1 MHATQ
6 RCARVLMLVGWMA
19 LITYWSS
26 QGNLPIDQPVIN
38 DNLHGFQHRIAHLLA
53 FGLLGVLAR
62 WSFNGFPRA
71 TVWAVVLA
79 SAFGASDEWHQQF
92 TPSRRAALDDWA
104 LDTASFGSPSRR
116 ARATHRRRPGHP
128 PSPAAQRP
136 LGNPAHRRQP
146 RHPARPRHPQRR
158 PPVPLH
164 HRRLTHRLVTAVT
177 PHRRMPLPHSPTVMR
192 CGWNRNSQTRTE
204 PLYNERACRSRRH
217 TPRHEPTS
225 PA

>member
-6 RCARVLMLVGWMA
+6 RSARLLVLVGWMA

-62 WSFNGFPRA
+62 WSFDGFPRA

-92 TPSRRAALDDWA
+92 TPGRRAAIDDWA
-104 LDTASFGSPSRR
+104 LDTASAAVALYVVARL
-116 ARATHRRRPGHP
+116 RATPWH
-128 PSPAAQRP
+128 AF
-136 LGNPAHRRQP
+136 AHGMAP
-146 RHPARPRHPQRR
+146 
-158 PPVPLH
+158 
-164 HRRLTHRLVTAVT
+164 TAVAAAFVVGVGLGMR
-177 PHRRMPLPHSPTVMR
+177 PALPPGVHSVTLRAVANHAIQLVR
-192 CGWNRNSQTRTE
+192 DTRNAARQF
-204 PLYNERACRSRRH
+204 RS
-217 TPRHEPTS
+217 TI
-225 PA
+225 AG

>member
-26 QGNLPIDQPVIN
+26 QGNLPIDQPLIN

-62 WSFNGFPRA
+62 WSFDGFPRA

-92 TPSRRAALDDWA
+92 TPGRRAALDDWA
-104 LDTASFGSPSRR
+104 LDTASATVAVYVFARLYFTRWQALMR
-116 ARATHRRRPGHP
+116 ALAPLAVSAAFVIGVGLAIRPALP
-128 PSPAAQRP
+128 PSVHSATLRTVANHAIQLVRDTRNAA
-136 LGNPAHRRQP
+136 RQF
-146 RHPARPRHPQRR
+146 
-158 PPVPLH
+158 
-164 HRRLTHRLVTAVT
+164 
-177 PHRRMPLPHSPTVMR
+177 
-192 CGWNRNSQTRTE
+192 
-204 PLYNERACRSRRH
+204 RS
-217 TPRHEPTS
+217 TI
-225 PA
+225 AG